1 MSTQVLQE
9 VEAKKPDG
17 YPFHIGTRPVL
28 HRDAAGSVVGYH
40 YEPLTEWD
48 YLHPQEEDRFTSADL
63 HSTTLHYLRHGLAIG
78 LRHRTELKTYTA
90 LRIDWQRSDME
101 PHGPDA
107 IVFEGMRPGFDRTEG
122 TLPVEDFGAKVV
134 AVFEVTSPAT
144 RHMDFGDKFDEFIV
158 LGIPYFVVVDAAA
171 PNKKPTILAF
181 KLSKRG
187 YQLMV
192 DSPKLG
198 VRIPPLDIWLRW
210 DSDRLIVADGVG
222 NDIPGEVELVEAF
235 DEQMARAEME
245 KARAETEKA
254 RAETEKARAETEK
267 SRADT
272 LARELADLKARLN
285 GSPS

>member
-1 MSTQVLQE
+1 MPTQLLAE

-17 YPFHIGTRPVL
+17 YPFHIGKRIVL
-28 HRDAAGSVVGYH
+28 HRDADGEVVGH
-40 YEPLTEWD
+40 HFEPLSEWD
-48 YLHPQEEDRFTSADL
+48 YLHPQEEDRFMSADL
-63 HSTTLHYLRHGLAIG
+63 HSTTLHYLRHALAIG
-78 LRHRTELKTYTA
+78 LRHRAELKTYTE

-171 PNKKPTILAF
+171 PNQQPTILAF
-181 KLSKRG
+181 KLSKSG
-187 YQLMV
+187 YRLMV

-198 VRIPPLDIWLRW
+198 VRIPPLDLWLRW
-210 DSDRLIVADGVG
+210 ESDRLIVADRDSK
-222 NDIPGEVELVEAF
+222 DIPGEVELVEAY
-235 DEQMARAEME
+235 DEQKSHAEAE

-254 RAETEKARAETEK
+254 RA
-267 SRADT
+267 DG
-272 LARELADLKARLN
+272 LAKELADLKARLN
-285 GSPS
+285 GKAS